1 MNLTLAFS
9 PCPNDTFI
17 FDALVNNKI
26 DTCGIKFNIHMHDV
40 ERLNKLSLI
49 QKYDITKLSF
59 NAYSECLNNYIILD
73 SGSALGQNC
82 GPILIKKPETNLNKN
97 SLIAIPGKLTT
108 ANLLFQLAYPN
119 MQNTKEI
126 LFSNIEDEVLNNQVD
141 AGLIIHEN
149 RFTYEEKGLC
159 KVKDLGDFWS
169 SKYDL
174 PIPLGGIMASR
185 RLDLDI
191 QKKVNMLIKNSIE
204 FAFANPTSSLEYT
217 YQHCQEMN
225 KDVIDAHIKLYVNKY
240 SLSLQE
246 KGEKAINKLL
256 DITSTNSPNIF
267 L

>member
-97 SLIAIPGKLTT
+97 
-108 ANLLFQLAYPN
+108 
-119 MQNTKEI
+119 
-126 LFSNIEDEVLNNQVD
+126 V
-141 AGLIIHEN
+141 
-149 RFTYEEKGLC
+149 
-159 KVKDLGDFWS
+159 
-169 SKYDL
+169 
-174 PIPLGGIMASR
+174 
-185 RLDLDI
+185 
-191 QKKVNMLIKNSIE
+191 
-204 FAFANPTSSLEYT
+204 
-217 YQHCQEMN
+217 
-225 KDVIDAHIKLYVNKY
+225 
-240 SLSLQE
+240 
-246 KGEKAINKLL
+246 
-256 DITSTNSPNIF
+256 
-267 L
+267 